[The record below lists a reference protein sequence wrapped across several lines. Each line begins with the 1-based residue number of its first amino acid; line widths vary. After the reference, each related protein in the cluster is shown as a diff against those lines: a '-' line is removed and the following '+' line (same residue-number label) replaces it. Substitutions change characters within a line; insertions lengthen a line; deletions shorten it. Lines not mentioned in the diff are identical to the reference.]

1 MRLLCV
7 STAKNTDHILRK
19 LKEVAGPEIEATL
32 HFGREEADYRVSS
45 FTRMKRTTGT
55 RGHILD
61 KARYTGAAKALIES
75 EEFSENLEMFVDHLH
90 RRSALNEFR
99 SHPIRL
105 MHDYFDYYHL
115 LADTI
120 AKIMSDERIDHVL
133 FFNVPHL
140 AYDTIIYQI
149 ARSLGIKIT
158 IVSQSLFPGR
168 FFSLRDMTTLGLLPK
183 ETIAAEPYKIERGKP
198 LDLFYMKGVG
208 QERGQMGGLTASG
221 FLNLMLGL
229 FRRRPLQALNPFAV
243 AGWLRRMRKV
253 GRALPKWRDP
263 FSRYFHPDHFDYYEN
278 LLRYEENPID
288 LDGPF
293 VYFPLQMQPEM
304 TTSSLGGKF
313 RDQALAIERL
323 ADLLPENVRILVKE
337 NPKQGA
343 YMRGPL
349 FYHRLAR
356 IPNVTILPS
365 YANTH
370 ALMQRSQFV
379 ATITGTVGWEA
390 IRAGKPA
397 LVFGAAW
404 YRSLPGVVRY
414 RDDLTYEEIVGL
426 PIDHAALEATVGQLL
441 ARAHEGVVDRHYT
454 KLVPG
459 FDADANADCVA
470 KTLLALMQGEVQETF
485 SL

>member
-7 STAKNTDHILRK
+7 STAKNTDHIFRK
-19 LKEVAGPEIEATL
+19 LKEVGGAQIEATL
-32 HFGREEADYRVSS
+32 HFGRADADYRVSG
-45 FTRMKRTTGT
+45 FTRMKRTKGV
-55 RGHILD
+55 RGHVLD
-61 KARYTGAAKALIES
+61 DARYAGAAKALIES
-75 EEFSENLEMFVDHLH
+75 PEFSENLEMFVDHLQ
-90 RRSALNEFR
+90 RRSALNELR

-105 MHDYFDYYHL
+105 MQDYFDYYHL
-115 LADTI
+115 LADSI
-120 AKIMSDERIDHVL
+120 AKIMADERIDHVL
-133 FFNVPHL
+133 FFNVPHMT
-140 AYDTIIYQI
+140 YDTIIYQI
-149 ARSLGIKIT
+149 ARSLGIKTT
-158 IVSQSLFPGR
+158 IVTQSLFPDR
-168 FFSLRDMTTLGLLPK
+168 FFSLNDMAALGLFPK
-183 ETIAAEPYKIERGKP
+183 SGITGEPFSIERGQP
-198 LDLFYMKGVG
+198 LDLFYMKNVQ
-208 QERGQMGGLTASG
+208 QERGQMGGLTANG
-221 FLNLMLGL
+221 FLNLMLSL
-229 FRRRPLQALNPFAV
+229 LKRRPLQALNPLAV
-243 AGWLRRMRKV
+243 ARWLRRMREV

-288 LDGPF
+288 RDGPF
-293 VYFPLQMQPEM
+293 VYFPLQLQPEM

-343 YMRGPL
+343 YMRGPM

-356 IPNVTILPS
+356 VPNVTILPS

-370 ALMQRSQFV
+370 ALMQKSQFV

-414 RDDLTYEEIVGL
+414 RDDLTYDQIVGSS
-426 PIDHAALEATVGQLL
+426 IDHSDLEAAVGQLL
-441 ARAHEGVVDRHYT
+441 ERAHEGVVDRHYT
-454 KLVPG
+454 KMVPG
-459 FDADANADCVA
+459 FDAEANADRVA
-470 KTLLALMQGEVQETF
+470 KTLLSLLQGGVQETF
-485 SL
+485 MA